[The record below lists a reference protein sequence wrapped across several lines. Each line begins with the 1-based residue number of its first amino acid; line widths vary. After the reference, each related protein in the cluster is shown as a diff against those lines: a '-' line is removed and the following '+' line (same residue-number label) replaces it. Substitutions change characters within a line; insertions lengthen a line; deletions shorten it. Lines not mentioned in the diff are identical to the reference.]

1 LPPANTNAST
11 RNCIL
16 WVSDRMLANSAQ
28 AYSGRRQRIAKEQK
42 SFTGFY
48 IRCSRDRRT
57 SPDVSIEL
65 AG

>member
-1 LPPANTNAST
+1 
-11 RNCIL
+11 
-16 WVSDRMLANSAQ
+16 MLANSAQ